1 MTRHPASKDSKI
13 QSIKLVISAAAVAT
27 TLGGWVALTAGEAPL
42 ARVAGQPAPAA
53 VAAAPPAWLLA
64 PPPIPAL
71 PEVAALAVN
80 GTGSPPQML
89 AAAPVAAA
97 APLRAVSAPPAP
109 ARPAPIT
116 VTRSSR

>member
-1 MTRHPASKDSKI
+1 MSRQPASADTRTR
-13 QSIKLVISAAAVAT
+13 SIKLAISAAAVAA
-27 TLGGWVALTAGEAPL
+27 TLGGWAALTVGEA
-42 ARVAGQPAPAA
+42 APAA
-53 VAAAPPAWLLA
+53 VAGLPAHAMAASPPAWLLA

-71 PEVAALAVN
+71 PEVAALATD
-80 GTGSPPQML
+80 GAGGAPL
-89 AAAPVAAA
+89 ARPDPVDAV